1 MNGIYKFVRRS
12 GGTGTVISTTYLSRD
27 MSLGSPAYVN
37 VRTSSRAITDG
48 VLDGVEVDSFYFGNA
63 PLTSHQSQSVRRD
76 IQSRVA
82 LIKQELIVRDFTLVQ
97 MPRGRA
103 KLLNIHDN
111 FGDVVSETPSGDVVI
126 LANCTCREVS
136 VEDDEGIHG
145 ARFAIRFFKVSPA
158 NAP

>member
-1 MNGIYKFVRRS
+1 MNGVYKFVRRE
-12 GGTGTVISTTYLSRD
+12 GGTGSVLSTTYLSRD
-27 MSLGSPAYVN
+27 MSLGSPAYIN
-37 VRTSSRAITDG
+37 VRTTSRAITDG

-63 PLTSHQSQSVRRD
+63 PLQAYQAQTIRRE

-82 LIKQELIVRDFTLVQ
+82 SLKQSLIVRDFSLVQ

-111 FGDVVSETPSGDVVI
+111 FGDVVSETPGGDVVI
-126 LANCTCREVS
+126 LSNCVCRDVS
-136 VEDDEGIHG
+136 IEDDEGIHG
-145 ARFAIRFFKVSPA
+145 VRLALRFFNVSPA